1 MEGDCTLEALLD
13 TLGQPA
19 LRLVTAPAGTAVP
32 VTEVLLHDL
41 GTPVP
46 YTPGG
51 LLLAVGLRADAAA
64 ELVPAVAEAGLTGLV
79 VRGEG
84 GPAEAA
90 RTHGVALLAV
100 DEDVSWHRVHL
111 LIASAVEA
119 GPAPV
124 AQGTGASALGDLFA
138 LANAI
143 AAAGGGATT
152 VEDPRQRI
160 LAYST
165 IDGQVIDDSR
175 RQGILGRQVP
185 GSRENTEQY
194 RRLHA
199 AAHPLRLP
207 GTEPGEIERLA
218 VAIRAGGEI
227 LGSLWMIDSGRL
239 APDAEEILAQGAS
252 TAAFH
257 LLRAR
262 AAEDLTRHQYGDLLH
277 RLLNG
282 TAAPATAARRLGFA
296 EDSPVRVV
304 AFVLDAAP
312 GDEPAAPADSAQA
325 TLRLL
330 DHVRLQCGARY
341 GRHACVVIDHVV
353 YALLPDAGQ
362 DGGRQRRL
370 IEDIAGQATRA
381 LRIPVRAGLGG
392 TVAGLADV
400 ARSRDDADRVLTVL
414 EDDRGVAAI
423 EDVRPRVTLLRLGEI
438 LAHRTDLSTGPWQGV
453 LAYDEQHGTD
463 YAGTLIAYF
472 DAGCDMAG
480 AARLLAVHPN
490 TCRYRLKQI
499 REHLDIDLG
508 DPDERLVLWLH
519 LRILARLRAPGRA

>member
-1 MEGDCTLEALLD
+1 MQADCTLDALLD

-19 LRLVTAPAGTAVP
+19 LRLVAAPAGTAVP
-32 VTEVLLHDL
+32 VTEVLLHDP
-41 GTPVP
+41 GVPVP

-51 LLLAVGLRADAAA
+51 LLLAVGVTAAA
-64 ELVPAVAEAGLTGLV
+64 AADLVPAVAAAGLTGLV
-79 VRGEG
+79 VRGGG
-84 GPAEAA
+84 GPEQAA
-90 RTHGVALLAV
+90 RAHGVALLAV
-100 DEDVSWHRVHL
+100 DEDASWHRVHL
-111 LIASAVEA
+111 LIASAVQA

-124 AQGTGASALGDLFA
+124 AQGAGASALGDLFA

-143 AAAGGGATT
+143 AAAAGGATT
-152 VEDPRQRI
+152 VEDPRRRI

-165 IDGQVIDDSR
+165 VDGQVIDDVR

-185 GSRENTEQY
+185 DSPENTEQY

-199 AAHPLRLP
+199 AARPLRLP

-218 VAIRAGGEI
+218 VTIRAGGEI
-227 LGSLWMIDSGRL
+227 LGSLWVIDSGRL

-262 AAEDLTRHQYGDLLH
+262 AAEDLTRHQYGDLLR
-277 RLLNG
+277 RLLDG

-296 EDSPVRVV
+296 EDAKVRVV
-304 AFVLDAAP
+304 AFVLD
-312 GDEPAAPADSAQA
+312 DPAVAPADSAQA

-330 DHVRLQCGARY
+330 DHVRLQCEARY
-341 GRHACVVIDHVV
+341 GRHACVVVDDTV
-353 YALLPDAGQ
+353 YALLPEAGP

-370 IEDIAGQATRA
+370 IEDLTRQAALA
-381 LRIPVRAGLGG
+381 LRSPVRAGLGG
-392 TVAGLADV
+392 AVTGLAEV

-414 EDDRGVAAI
+414 EEDRSVAAI
-423 EDVRPRVTLLRLGEI
+423 EDVRPRVTLLRLGE
-438 LAHRTDLSTGPWQGV
+438 LLDRRADLTTGPWQQV
-453 LAYDEQHGTD
+453 LDHDERHGTD

-480 AARLLAVHPN
+480 AARLLAVHAN

-499 REHLDIDLG
+499 REHLAIDLD

-519 LRILARLRAPGRA
+519 LRLLARLRAGRA

>member
-1 MEGDCTLEALLD
+1 MQADCTLDALLD
-13 TLGQPA
+13 TLGEPA
-19 LRLVTAPAGTAVP
+19 LRLVAAPAGTAVP
-32 VTEVLLHDL
+32 VTEVLLHDAERDP

-51 LLLAVGLRADAAA
+51 LLLAVGVRAEAAA
-64 ELVPAVAEAGLTGLV
+64 ELVPAVAAAGLTGLV
-79 VRGEG
+79 VRGDG
-84 GPAEAA
+84 GPADAA
-90 RTHGVALLAV
+90 RSHGVALLAV
-100 DEDVSWHRVHL
+100 DEDASWHRVHL
-111 LIASAVEA
+111 LIASAVAA

-124 AQGTGASALGDLFA
+124 ARGSGTAALGDLFA

-152 VEDPRQRI
+152 VEDPRRRI

-175 RQGILGRQVP
+175 RRGILGRQVP
-185 GSRENTEQY
+185 DSPENTEQY

-199 AAHPLRLP
+199 SDRPLRLP

-227 LGSLWMIDSGRL
+227 LGSLWMIDTGRL
-239 APDAEEILAQGAS
+239 APDVEEILAQGAS

-262 AAEDLTRHQYGDLLH
+262 AAEDLTRHQYGDLLR

-296 EDSPVRVV
+296 EDGPVRVV
-304 AFVLDAAP
+304 AFVLDDP
-312 GDEPAAPADSAQA
+312 DVAPADSAQA

-330 DHVRLQCGARY
+330 DHVRLQCEARY
-341 GRHACVVIDHVV
+341 GRHACVVVDHTV
-353 YALLPDAGQ
+353 YALLPDTGA

-370 IEDIAGQATRA
+370 IEDLTRQAAHA
-381 LRIPVRAGLGG
+381 LRTPVRAGLGG
-392 TVAGLADV
+392 AVPGLADV

-414 EDDRGVAAI
+414 DEQCGVAAI
-423 EDVRPRVTLLRLGEI
+423 EDVRPRVTLLRLGE
-438 LAHRTDLSTGPWQGV
+438 LLVHRADLTTGPWQDV
-453 LAYDEQHGTD
+453 LAHDRRHGTD
-463 YAGTLIAYF
+463 HAATLIAYF

-499 REHLDIDLG
+499 QQHLPIDLT

-519 LRILARLRAPGRA
+519 LRVLGKLRAG